1 MKINK
6 IKYQVSSIMPFIII
20 FAIIVSAGCNKR
32 KQISAEQSVFQSDT
46 TEYKYYGNYYKLQPG
61 LTGILD
67 QIPKN
72 VGRLLTGYIGLS
84 LKREAVKNIYPFL
97 FNIKLSDKA
106 IDNLGDT
113 LKYNWQCDT
122 IICHNKYCSDDYY
135 LTSELIS
142 SCDTIRLYSS
152 IPEDEYPTIISHNFY
167 VEPKF
172 NNLYKQPF
180 IDILKQWNPVDINYV
195 FRIDK
200 FESYA
205 RHSIFRLIVK
215 KGVLIDLKYQAGIS
229 DIIYDRLLEI

>member
-1 MKINK
+1 MRFNRLN
-6 IKYQVSSIMPFIII
+6 YQKLLIRVSVITITIII
-20 FAIIVSAGCNKR
+20 SAGCVNN
-32 KQISAEQSVFQSDT
+32 KQIDREQN
-46 TEYKYYGNYYKLQPG
+46 YIYGNYYKLQPG

-72 VGRLLTGYIGLS
+72 VGHLITGYICLS
-84 LKREAVKNIYPFL
+84 LEREREAVKNIYTFI

-122 IICHNKYCSDDYY
+122 IICHNEYRFDDYY

-167 VEPKF
+167 V
-172 NNLYKQPF
+172 
-180 IDILKQWNPVDINYV
+180 
-195 FRIDK
+195 
-200 FESYA
+200 
-205 RHSIFRLIVK
+205 
-215 KGVLIDLKYQAGIS
+215 
-229 DIIYDRLLEI
+229 